1 MLEEQG
7 GRVAAVQGGRGSGQ
21 MEGQV
26 VGVLWVGRQSHAWVS
41 ERTGSCGQMWKT
53 NSGPS
58 MQEEVVAGPWQRLR
72 QGL

>member
-41 ERTGSCGQMWKT
+41 QRTGSCGQMW
-53 NSGPS
+53 GHS
-58 MQEEVVAGPWQRLR
+58 MQEEVVAGPWQRLC